1 MEEKEL
7 CKGVFIKANLPAV
20 ICLVFAIMSWA
31 EYIQQSGSRYSA
43 SDELMMYEIFGFI
56 FSILTVLFFVWMSG
70 CSITVTNKRV
80 YGVGAFRRRI
90 DLPFDMI
97 SSVGNGFFNSISVA
111 SSSGRI
117 HFWFVKNKDE
127 VFSSISNCLLERQ
140 NQVVSPSIAT
150 KGNSSDADELK
161 KFKDLLDSGAITQ
174 EEFEAKKKQLLGL

>member
-70 CSITVTNKRV
+70 CRK
-80 YGVGAFRRRI
+80 
-90 DLPFDMI
+90 
-97 SSVGNGFFNSISVA
+97 
-111 SSSGRI
+111 
-117 HFWFVKNKDE
+117 
-127 VFSSISNCLLERQ
+127 
-140 NQVVSPSIAT
+140 
-150 KGNSSDADELK
+150 
-161 KFKDLLDSGAITQ
+161 
-174 EEFEAKKKQLLGL
+174 